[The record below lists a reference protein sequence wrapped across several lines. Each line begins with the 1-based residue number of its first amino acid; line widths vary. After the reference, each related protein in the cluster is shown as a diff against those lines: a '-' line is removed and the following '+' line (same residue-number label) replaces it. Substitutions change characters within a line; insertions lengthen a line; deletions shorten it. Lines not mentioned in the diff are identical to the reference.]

1 MKCLKFEKIE
11 EIWYNIVYGNKAMQ
25 SLPTTE
31 RRNTMSVQTSA
42 DIKKQREQALIERF
56 GVKIGRTEWN
66 EIQDYYFYW
75 SAEVS
80 RMSTYYSDKNR
91 NIPEEYR
98 EKLDRQRMFFEA
110 VRNVHN
116 YMYKL
121 QSRMSDFTGELE
133 DYWIINPAPASYLVS
148 CEGISPQWRVASFQ
162 ELIGFFALGVARRC
176 WSIEDVL
183 DRPVSEC
190 RARKLLVK
198 N

>member
-1 MKCLKFEKIE
+1 MKYLKFEKIE
-11 EIWYNIVYGNKAMQ
+11 KVWYNIVYGNKAMQ

-31 RRNTMSVQTSA
+31 RRNTMCVQTSA
-42 DIKKQREQALIERF
+42 DVKKQKEQALIEKF
-56 GVKIGRTEWN
+56 GVKIGNDEWS
-66 EIQDYYFYW
+66 EIQDYYSYW

-80 RMSTYYSDKNR
+80 RMSTHYSDRNR
-91 NIPEEYR
+91 RIPEEYR

-110 VRNVHN
+110 VRNAHD

-133 DYWIINPAPASYLVS
+133 DYWIINIAPASYLVS
-148 CEGISPQWRVASFQ
+148 YEGISLQGRVASFQ
-162 ELIGFFALGVARRC
+162 ELIGFFALGVARGC

-190 RARKLLVK
+190 RARKLLAK

>member
-1 MKCLKFEKIE
+1 MC
-11 EIWYNIVYGNKAMQ
+11 
-25 SLPTTE
+25 
-31 RRNTMSVQTSA
+31 VQTSA
-42 DIKKQREQALIERF
+42 DVKKQKEQALIEKF
-56 GVKIGRTEWN
+56 GVKIGNDEWS
-66 EIQDYYFYW
+66 EIQDYYSYW

-80 RMSTYYSDKNR
+80 RMSTHYSDRNR
-91 NIPEEYR
+91 RIPEEYR

-110 VRNVHN
+110 VRNAHD

-133 DYWIINPAPASYLVS
+133 DYWIINIAPASYLVS
-148 CEGISPQWRVASFQ
+148 YEGISLQGRVASFQ
-162 ELIGFFALGVARRC
+162 ELIGFFALGVARGC

-190 RARKLLVK
+190 RARKLLAK